1 MNRALPGEGGKMPA
15 QNAVARRVKE
25 KHRLKR
31 QKDKAKKR
39 GIDTSNPFWQLL
51 LSKAGIDGTPIAA
64 NRTGRPR

>member
-1 MNRALPGEGGKMPA
+1 MPA
-15 QNAVARRVKE
+15 QNAVARRVSE

-51 LSKAGIDGTPIAA
+51 LSKANTEATQPVARQA
-64 NRTGRPR
+64 RPR

>member
-1 MNRALPGEGGKMPA
+1 MPA

-39 GIDTSNPFWQLL
+39 GIDTSNPFWLLL
-51 LSKAGIDGTPIAA
+51 LSKSATDGSGLGA
-64 NRTGRPR
+64 NRPGRGR